1 MVVKHYKY
9 TIFFLKIPDIKDI
22 LKLKSKNEI
31 ASPPPLSCESKKW
44 GLAMTWERNMKKY
57 LPEEDFTTEDPWRVF
72 RIMGEFVDGFETL
85 SKIGP
90 AVSIFGSA
98 RAKKG
103 SKYYKLAEHIASL
116 LAKEGYTIITGAG
129 PGIMEAG
136 NKGAKASGGESVGL
150 NIEVPMTQKPN
161 RYATNLLSFR
171 YFFCRK
177 VMFAKYSKA
186 FVVMPGGFGTLDEL
200 FEALTLVQTKRI
212 APFPIIIVGKEY
224 WHGLMEW
231 INKTMIHHDYVSI
244 VDMKLFYLVNDAEEV
259 VEILRKF
266 YKKKNR

>member
-1 MVVKHYKY
+1 M
-9 TIFFLKIPDIKDI
+9 
-22 LKLKSKNEI
+22 
-31 ASPPPLSCESKKW
+31 
-44 GLAMTWERNMKKY
+44 
-57 LPEEDFTTEDPWRVF
+57 PEEDFTTEDPWRVF

-98 RAKKG
+98 KAKKG
-103 SKYYKLAEHIASL
+103 SRYYKLAEHIATL
-116 LAKEGYTIITGAG
+116 LVEEGYTIITGAG

-136 NKGAKASGGESVGL
+136 NKGAKEAGGESIGL
-150 NIEVPMTQKPN
+150 NIEVPSVQKPN
-161 RYATNLLSFR
+161 RYVTMLLSFR

-212 APFPIIIVGKEY
+212 APFPIIIIGREY
-224 WHGLMEW
+224 WSGLMEW
-231 INKTMIHHDYVSI
+231 MKKTMLSHEYLSESDLE
-244 VDMKLFYLVNDAEEV
+244 LFHLADKPEEV
-259 VEILRKF
+259 IEILRKF
-266 YKKKNR
+266 YKAKKSR